1 MAKSKDEKVMKGAL
15 SEESATL
22 ALQRIDEMMAQL
34 SDRHAAA
41 LRKIAEL
48 EKALDEKLEQV
59 SAEAEAALEKL
70 AELAELGKDVDGKL
84 EQLSDRHA
92 ATQRLLARLEKE
104 THEKLEHGTPPIR

>member
-1 MAKSKDEKVMKGAL
+1 MAKSKDEKVKKGAL

-48 EKALDEKLEQV
+48 ERILPPEFGTFFPPARVVTGFLSIYVFHIVAMHMKYHLLQNGAV
-59 SAEAEAALEKL
+59 SNYN
-70 AELAELGKDVDGKL
+70 
-84 EQLSDRHA
+84 
-92 ATQRLLARLEKE
+92 
-104 THEKLEHGTPPIR
+104 